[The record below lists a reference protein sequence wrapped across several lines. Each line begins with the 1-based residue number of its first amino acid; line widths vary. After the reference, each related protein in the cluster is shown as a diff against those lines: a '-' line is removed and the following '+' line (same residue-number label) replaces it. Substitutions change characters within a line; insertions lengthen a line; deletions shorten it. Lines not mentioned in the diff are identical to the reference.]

1 MADVSRRRVLQSI
14 GAFGGASALH
24 GSVPMAKRLPAPN
37 GALVTHW
44 NSDPWARG
52 SYAVLRP
59 GATWGAHREATRVA
73 AQRFVLAGEAFD
85 PVAPGTMHGAL
96 RSGRQAAN
104 ELHAAISKPD
114 AQPVVIIGAGLAG
127 LCAAQRLRQLGHLVL
142 VTDARNRLGGR
153 VATSRKLGRPV
164 ELGAAWIHGTSGNEL
179 VSLVAKQGLTQTP
192 TNYDDLIVRL
202 PSGSTI
208 SSSVIA
214 RAQRQLSSAVER
226 AQAQGEDSMSLQA
239 GLDLVNYPSTAL
251 ANWALTTEI
260 VHEYADDPR
269 LLNLQHFNDDE
280 DPRGGDVMVGGGLDR
295 LVAKLAEDI
304 PVRLSCPATSIRP
317 SARGVEIA
325 TKLGVFS
332 GSAVVVTAPV
342 GVLQGGGCP
351 IDWNGFGAQRQHE
364 AMQQFSM
371 GDLEKVILTYPK
383 KFWPKKQI
391 MGLVGTPSQRFAEIY
406 DLSTPSQPMLV
417 AFTAGAAARSLPS
430 SDVQTVALAQL
441 ALTALL

>member
-239 GLDLVNYPSTAL
+239 GL
-251 ANWALTTEI
+251 
-260 VHEYADDPR
+260 ADHR
-269 LLNLQHFNDDE
+269 
-280 DPRGGDVMVGGGLDR
+280 DR
-295 LVAKLAEDI
+295 A
-304 PVRLSCPATSIRP
+304 
-317 SARGVEIA
+317 
-325 TKLGVFS
+325 
-332 GSAVVVTAPV
+332 
-342 GVLQGGGCP
+342 
-351 IDWNGFGAQRQHE
+351 
-364 AMQQFSM
+364 
-371 GDLEKVILTYPK
+371 
-383 KFWPKKQI
+383 
-391 MGLVGTPSQRFAEIY
+391 
-406 DLSTPSQPMLV
+406 
-417 AFTAGAAARSLPS
+417 
-430 SDVQTVALAQL
+430 
-441 ALTALL
+441 